1 MSTLTKS
8 LSDTSDTIA
17 ASRRDA
23 SETATTTNDKK
34 PWALKALPPFPAVAL
49 QLLNI
54 LDDDD
59 VPMKKI
65 VDLLR
70 VDPALSAEILRVS
83 NSALYGLSRR
93 IDNVSHAI
101 VVLGTEVVKRLALTV
116 ALGRF
121 SHSFLRDKSLRIC
134 WDHSIACALVAE
146 ELAMAMDQPKDRA
159 YTAGLLHDV
168 GRLALLACYPNEYGN
183 LLAVARENDFDEL
196 ECERE
201 LFDIDHCAAGEWLGG
216 HWNLPA
222 EFVESIAN
230 HHTAEVK
237 DKSLLSIITASNTVA
252 DAIGFNVLDMSAKA
266 TVDETLAGLP
276 LDNREEVVEKLE
288 NFGDEVRKAIGSVTP
303 AGSGRD
309 DK

>member
-8 LSDTSDTIA
+8 PSDTSETTA
-17 ASRRDA
+17 ASGSDA
-23 SETATTTNDKK
+23 AETATTKSDKK

-134 WDHSIACALVAE
+134 WDHSVACALVAE
-146 ELAMAMDQPKDRA
+146 ELAAAMDQPKDRA

-168 GRLALLACYPNEYGN
+168 GRLALLACYPTEYSN

-201 LFDIDHCAAGEWLGG
+201 LFDVDHCAAGEWLGR

-222 EFVESIAN
+222 EFVDAIA
-230 HHTAEVK
+230 HHHAADAN
-237 DKSLLSIITASNTVA
+237 DKSLLSIVTASNSVA
-252 DAIGFNVLDMSAKA
+252 DAIGFNVLYMPAKA
-266 TVDETLAGLP
+266 TVAETLAGLP
-276 LDNREEVVEKLE
+276 LDNRDEVVEKLE
-288 NFGDEVRKAIGSVTP
+288 DFGDEIRKAIGAVTP

-309 DK
+309 GK